1 MCECSILRA
10 RASRPSGRCA
20 EYFPAEEQAHAPS
33 HTRRRAV
40 RLISS
45 LICSFSTR
53 RLFSYDAYSLISQQ
67 ITISQAIINSK
78 ATAANEIDRV
88 LTECL
93 VWARPVYIMLPTDI
107 VHERIPATR
116 LKTPLN
122 IVPPAN
128 EPEIE
133 AFVLD
138 EIVKLVEGV
147 TKGEEK
153 GEVVVLVDGCAIR
166 HCVKEEV
173 DELVRKTGFPVFA
186 APMGKTAL
194 DESYERY
201 GGVSATLCE
210 DMLIAYALRLD
221 LHWRDQSS
229 RSEEEHR
236 KCQSHLV
243 CRCTQERF
251 QYWQLFVP
259 YPEESDHRGE
269 SDDHRYTTISFN
281 FDLSF
286 IRITPKC
293 NTRSTMELG

>member
-1 MCECSILRA
+1 
-10 RASRPSGRCA
+10 
-20 EYFPAEEQAHAPS
+20 
-33 HTRRRAV
+33 
-40 RLISS
+40 
-45 LICSFSTR
+45 
-53 RLFSYDAYSLISQQ
+53 
-67 ITISQAIINSK
+67 
-78 ATAANEIDRV
+78 
-88 LTECL
+88 
-93 VWARPVYIMLPTDI
+93 MLPTDI
-107 VHERIPATR
+107 VHERTPATR

-122 IVPPAN
+122 IAPPAN

-147 TKGEEK
+147 TKAKEK

-166 HCVKEEV
+166 YCVKEEV

-201 GGVSATLCE
+201 GGVRAASCREL
-210 DMLIAYALRLD
+210 LVAYAPQLD

-251 QYWQLFVP
+251 QYWQLFIP
-259 YPEESDHRGE
+259 HSEESDHRGE
-269 SDDHRYTTISFN
+269 R
-281 FDLSF
+281 
-286 IRITPKC
+286 
-293 NTRSTMELG
+293 E